1 MTSNQIPPWTVA
13 ELPEP
18 KALRWR
24 NWTSFLG
31 PGIVMMGIQIGG
43 GEWLLGPTVTAKY
56 GGGLMWLA
64 SVAIVLQVFYNM
76 ECGRYAMY
84 CGEPVLTGFMRCRP
98 GPMFWAGFV
107 LVLNSAALIP
117 GLSTHGA
124 ALIAALYLDRPPT
137 VDDRW
142 LITPLAY
149 ICLIGVTLPVLVG
162 GKVYNVLQVVMTAK
176 VVVVLVF
183 CLGLGLAT
191 VAPANWWKVF
201 SGFAKFGNVPVS
213 DGQGGEVVKNAFAE
227 RWNTGEWP
235 IVSTTSIVVLGAF
248 AGYAGGGGLANSTY
262 SNFVRDK
269 GWGMGSQVGA
279 IPSAIGGRKVTLSHV
294 GKVFPLT
301 PENLERWRGWWRH
314 VLTDQV
320 AVWGPGCFMGM
331 ALPALLSMQFVQHTT
346 VTIEQSNYAQALITA
361 DGLRHAGF
369 NPAISKLLW
378 VAALFTGLMVM
389 MPSQMSI
396 VDDFSRRWT
405 DAIWSASRRVRET
418 MNPHQ
423 VKYIYYAILSAY
435 VLWSI
440 VCTFLFANVPKL
452 MTDFIANFNNVALGL
467 TSFQLLWINH
477 RLLPAP
483 LRPRWYH
490 SLGVAGCGVFYL
502 GMATLV
508 LRYKIWPMFYG

>member
-1 MTSNQIPPWTVA
+1 M
-13 ELPEP
+13 
-18 KALRWR
+18 
-24 NWTSFLG
+24 
-31 PGIVMMGIQIGG
+31 
-43 GEWLLGPTVTAKY
+43 LL
-56 GGGLMWLA
+56 
-64 SVAIVLQVFYNM
+64 
-76 ECGRYAMY
+76 
-84 CGEPVLTGFMRCRP
+84 
-98 GPMFWAGFV
+98 
-107 LVLNSAALIP
+107 
-117 GLSTHGA
+117 
-124 ALIAALYLDRPPT
+124 
-137 VDDRW
+137 
-142 LITPLAY
+142 
-149 ICLIGVTLPVLVG
+149 G
-162 GKVYNVLQVVMTAK
+162 GKVYNVLQAVMTAK

-213 DGQGGEVVKNAFAE
+213 DGRGGEVVKNAFAE

-269 GWGMGSQVGA
+269 GWGMGCQVGA
-279 IPSAIGGRKVTLSHV
+279 IPSAIGGRNVTLSHV

-331 ALPALLSMQFVQHTT
+331 ALPALLSMQFVQHST

-378 VAALFTGLMVM
+378 IAALFTGLMVM

-418 MNPHQ
+418 DEPSSGKVHLLRDP
-423 VKYIYYAILSAY
+423 VGLRVVVDRLHVS
-435 VLWSI
+435 
-440 VCTFLFANVPKL
+440 VCQRAQADDRLYCQLQQP
-452 MTDFIANFNNVALGL
+452 VALGFDVVSTL
-467 TSFQLLWINH
+467 VDQS
-477 RLLPAP
+477 PAAC
-483 LRPRWYH
+483 RSRCGRAGTTRWA
-490 SLGVAGCGVFYL
+490 STGCGVFYL
-502 GMATLV
+502 GGHARAEIQDLANDC
-508 LRYKIWPMFYG
+508 